1 MCFLFVSRNFYWL
14 FNAVP
19 SMDVFGAN
27 WTSVYSLKLRKMFG
41 IPRFSVKQWTIRW
54 SCIRWAISIITCQCV
69 EFHWKYD
76 DCEWFLVINC
86 NLALLLFLAISGPHF
101 VDLNGLICKSQP
113 IYKGKNCTTAT
124 IWTNTPQYTFHSSS
138 INCIRCNW

>member
-86 NLALLLFLAISGPHF
+86 NLSLLLFLGRIS
-101 VDLNGLICKSQP
+101 LIWMAWFAKANQFTKEKIAQRP
-113 IYKGKNCTTAT
+113 RYEPTH
-124 IWTNTPQYTFHSSS
+124 HSMPS
-138 INCIRCNW
+138 IVQV